1 MPAIV
6 TLTMNPAV
14 DISTTAE
21 RVRTTDK
28 VRCGEPCYDP
38 GGGGINVARI
48 VRVLG
53 ETVVAVFPVGSATG
67 AVLGALLDRE
77 GVWNRRV
84 PIAGATRESFT
95 VDERSSGEQYRFVL
109 PGPHLSRVEQEQCLS
124 SFAEVARDARYVV
137 ASGSLP
143 PGTSPDFY
151 DRVAATARDVG
162 ARCLLDTSGESLRHS
177 TSGVYLLKPSIR
189 ELRELSGRSLG
200 QESEQIAA
208 ARGLVTA
215 GRCEVVIVSL
225 GARGALMVTQSTAT
239 RFPAIPVAVRSGVGA
254 GDAMLAGIAVGL
266 VRNRSLHDAV
276 RLGIAAGAAM
286 LTTPGTRACRR
297 EDIEAFYDGGA
308 GASVDCEPVDC
319 EPVDRDPVEPGPAE
333 SGADDGESLRY

>member
-77 GVWNRRV
+77 ACGTAGFRS
-84 PIAGATRESFT
+84 AGATRESFT

-143 PGTSPDFY
+143 RVPLRTSTIGWLRRRATSVRDAARHFG
-151 DRVAATARDVG
+151 RVVAAQHFRRIPPQT
-162 ARCLLDTSGESLRHS
+162 EHS
-177 TSGVYLLKPSIR
+177 
-189 ELRELSGRSLG
+189 
-200 QESEQIAA
+200 
-208 ARGLVTA
+208 
-215 GRCEVVIVSL
+215 
-225 GARGALMVTQSTAT
+225 
-239 RFPAIPVAVRSGVGA
+239 
-254 GDAMLAGIAVGL
+254 
-266 VRNRSLHDAV
+266 
-276 RLGIAAGAAM
+276 
-286 LTTPGTRACRR
+286 
-297 EDIEAFYDGGA
+297 
-308 GASVDCEPVDC
+308 
-319 EPVDRDPVEPGPAE
+319 
-333 SGADDGESLRY
+333 